1 MNGDEGPI
9 NKIPEPLRHNQRVSY
24 ELKTYG
30 TRTNARQQIIRTAF
44 LLNECTKTN
53 KKEYQAI
60 LINTQKRK
68 QGMEKAIND
77 VPLEF
82 FEDLKDLIDGEIIF
96 RKKDKDDSFESH
108 LLGESENIH

>member
-1 MNGDEGPI
+1 M
-9 NKIPEPLRHNQRVSY
+9 KRKKY
-24 ELKTYG
+24 LKGLGST
-30 TRTNARQQIIRTAF
+30 
-44 LLNECTKTN
+44 
-53 KKEYQAI
+53 
-60 LINTQKRK
+60 LINIGTFLECGSKVS
-68 QGMEKAIND
+68 GMEKAIND